1 MTDDKHD
8 LASVLRRVQKLLA
21 IAEDGRANPNEAAA
35 AARMAEAVMRKYQIE
50 HADVIS
56 AELTLG
62 GAEAFA
68 SIDVGSTM
76 NLDARDV
83 KHASGWAGILAVPVA
98 ELNDCQAR
106 YASVPE
112 RGRTIRF
119 SGYAS
124 DVQVCRYTFEFIVNS
139 MAAASRRYLRDTG
152 CSRAQAESFRR
163 GYISA
168 CCASL
173 KLAKRDKDAEMALAS
188 SSRDL
193 VLVKESAVAKHFGA
207 VSYGSKVSRTAS
219 ANAFHH
225 GHAEGSK
232 LNVGSRGIGQAGSNA
247 ALLPE

>member
-1 MTDDKHD
+1 VTDDKQD

-35 AARMAEAVMRKYQIE
+35 AARMAEAVMRTYQIE

-56 AELTLG
+56 AELRLG

-83 KHASGWAGILAVPVA
+83 KQASGWAGILAVPVA

-139 MAAASRRYLRDTG
+139 MAAASRR
-152 CSRAQAESFRR
+152 
-163 GYISA
+163 
-168 CCASL
+168 
-173 KLAKRDKDAEMALAS
+173 
-188 SSRDL
+188 
-193 VLVKESAVAKHFGA
+193 
-207 VSYGSKVSRTAS
+207 
-219 ANAFHH
+219 
-225 GHAEGSK
+225 
-232 LNVGSRGIGQAGSNA
+232 
-247 ALLPE
+247 